1 MTALSRVVRG
11 ARVRRRDGQQLGGE
25 GSAGAAMTPLNTEV
39 VSRAP
44 GLLVQRQTA
53 RFGPIGMEQLWNRGG
68 ATGGKSSGRQKPEN
82 RLNWRQTVADG
93 CHRLPFGSHGK
104 EGVSGSSPEEGSAK
118 SLHSGVSPFTS
129 TCSLTNVR
137 SVWSRLW
144 SFQVRDGGL
153 DVACAGP
160 SRTERCV
167 YTNATKEFTGA
178 TNTGAHAIVAVP
190 FGCACLSGVPNTE
203 PARGALL
210 PRLRLGVASAKRSR
224 T

>member
-104 EGVSGSSPEEGSAK
+104 EGVDGSSPSEGSAK
-118 SLHSGVSPFTS
+118 HRLFCRRRLQDLQYAVRVEPFMEPSGSERTIQSVRTG
-129 TCSLTNVR
+129 CIRRRRRHIR
-137 SVWSRLW
+137 SVNRSHAANLR
-144 SFQVRDGGL
+144 VGNGL
-153 DVACAGP
+153 DPLVDP
-160 SRTERCV
+160 
-167 YTNATKEFTGA
+167 
-178 TNTGAHAIVAVP
+178 
-190 FGCACLSGVPNTE
+190 
-203 PARGALL
+203 
-210 PRLRLGVASAKRSR
+210 LR
-224 T
+224 